1 MNFAFTDEQL
11 AFRDEVRAF
20 CEKEVTQKIMEE
32 IYAKGDEHSPS
43 FYKKLAEK
51 GWIGLDFPKE
61 YGGLGK
67 QQIEMGIFR
76 EETAYFMAPMMS
88 NEINN
93 ILTHSILLLGN
104 EEQKRE
110 FVTGVIQG
118 NIQFCMGYTEPGSG
132 SDLASLKTRAV
143 KDGDRY
149 VINGQKIFTTNA
161 HIADYCILAAR
172 TDVNAPKHKG
182 ISLFI
187 VDMKTNGIE
196 VGPLWTL
203 GGYRVNTVYFE
214 NVIIDES
221 NRIGNENEG
230 WKGLA
235 LALDIE
241 RSGLVYVGKA
251 RRILDETIK
260 FLNNEKPECLEPK
273 HWVSERLN
281 ELLAEVKAARLLA
294 YRVPLMQ
301 AAGKVPNSEASM
313 AKLYSTELL
322 KKVCNTA
329 IEVIGRNALL
339 THRSPHNVW
348 NGLFEENYRSAA
360 MGTIVAGTSQIQ
372 REIIAKRKLHLSSK
386 K

>member
-11 AFRDEVRAF
+11 AFRDEVREF
-20 CEKEVTQKIMEE
+20 CEKEVTPEIIEE

-51 GWIGLDFPKE
+51 GWIGLDFPTE

-67 QQIEMGIFR
+67 KQIEMGIFR
-76 EETAYFMAPMMS
+76 EETAYYMAPMMS

-110 FVTGVIQG
+110 FVTGVIEG

-143 KDGDRY
+143 KEGDKY

-187 VDMKTNGIE
+187 VDMKTKGIE

-221 NRIGNENEG
+221 DRIGNENEG

-260 FLNNEKPECLEPK
+260 FLNKEKPACLEPQ

-281 ELLAEVKAARLLA
+281 ELLAEVKAARLIA

-301 AAGKVPNSEASM
+301 AEGKVPNSEASM

-329 IEVIGRNALL
+329 IEVIGKNTLL
-339 THRSPHNVW
+339 THRSLHNVW

-360 MGTIVAGTSQIQ
+360 MSTIVAGTSQIQ
-372 REIIAKRKLHLSSK
+372 REIIAKRKLNLSSK